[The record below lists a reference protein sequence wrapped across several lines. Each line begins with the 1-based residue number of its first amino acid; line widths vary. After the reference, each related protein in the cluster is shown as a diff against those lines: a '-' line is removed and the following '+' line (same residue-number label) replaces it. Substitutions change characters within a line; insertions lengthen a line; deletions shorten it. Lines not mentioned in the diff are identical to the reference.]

1 MYNIGICDDGE
12 SVCNVVEKMLLRY
25 AERKNVPVQ
34 VQIWY
39 TGEKLKEYM
48 EQGNHLDIL
57 FLDIELLK
65 MTGIEVGTYIRTV
78 LDNMRLQIVYISW
91 KESYALQLFQTQPMD
106 FLVKPLLQEH
116 IDRTMDMAVKIIKKK
131 RERFEFRQGK
141 DYYYVA
147 MGDIIYFE
155 SERKRI
161 KIVTLRG
168 TYEFYGKIKD
178 ILKNL
183 SEDFILIHQSYI
195 INREC
200 VLRYTYEMIEMIDGT
215 ILTISKA
222 HRRQVRERILREK

>member
-12 SVCNVVEKMLLRY
+12 SVCNGVEKMLLRY

-65 MTGIEVGTYIRTV
+65 MTGIEVGMYIRTV

-222 HRRQVRERILREK
+222 HRRQVRERILREN